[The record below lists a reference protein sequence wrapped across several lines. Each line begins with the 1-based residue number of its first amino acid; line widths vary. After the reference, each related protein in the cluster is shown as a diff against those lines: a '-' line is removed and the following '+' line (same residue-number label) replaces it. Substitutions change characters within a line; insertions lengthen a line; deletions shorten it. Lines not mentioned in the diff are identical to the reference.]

1 MKKMFTRGY
10 LGFLMLLICFGG
22 ELIAQDTSATSE
34 NQQGTSTV
42 IKDQKDL
49 NEYVKLQNIQEASKK
64 FENLGF
70 GIAFSVSSCFKNFV
84 TEAEVENGIIR
95 LKKEQPLFGEIML
108 ETHKFWSIKTKAYEN
123 RFIKVESNTVGIGP
137 FLGIL
142 MDSGSDSMIN
152 AISSGVMVGFRPDTS
167 SSNSLNIG
175 VGLTARFKIKEL
187 RGDLTL
193 DKALPDGVNEIKY
206 QETAKL
212 GVTVVF
218 SFTWANL

>member
-1 MKKMFTRGY
+1 MEKKFKRVFW
-10 LGFLMLLICFGG
+10 GFLMLLICFGN
-22 ELIAQDTSATSE
+22 ELIAQDTAATAEDQKDTSAT
-34 NQQGTSTV
+34 
-42 IKDQKDL
+42 IKDQKEL
-49 NEYVKLQNIQEASKK
+49 NEYVKYINIQEASNK

-84 TEAEVENGIIR
+84 TEAEVENGMIR
-95 LKKEQPLFGEIML
+95 LKKEQSLFGEIML
-108 ETHKFWSIKTKAYEN
+108 ETHKFWSIKTKPYEN
-123 RFIKVESNTVGIGP
+123 RFIKVESNTIGIGP

-142 MDSGSDSMIN
+142 MDSGSDTMIN
-152 AISSGVMVGFRPDTS
+152 AISSGIMVGFRPDTS

-175 VGLTARFKIKEL
+175 IGLTARFKINEL
-187 RGDLTL
+187 RGDLSL